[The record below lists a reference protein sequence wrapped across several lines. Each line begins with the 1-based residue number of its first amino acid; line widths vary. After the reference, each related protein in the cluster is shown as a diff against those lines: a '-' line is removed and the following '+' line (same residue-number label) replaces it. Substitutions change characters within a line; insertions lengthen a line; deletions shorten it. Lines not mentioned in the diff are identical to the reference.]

1 MIVSATQS
9 SVYSAVHCCYMKEVK
24 CDILQKEY
32 REFKELT
39 ERCKSV
45 LLQRGIASD
54 EYRVVRE
61 QFEQKKENLQQ
72 LITERK
78 EFFAHLQDLFFKSRK
93 YINGKWSYDPEIQ
106 EIFTRYGAD
115 REALA
120 YIFNCREDQISF
132 TQEEALSGDIVFH
145 QESLYLWDL
154 TSATDLQLPKHVG
167 GYLDLRGLTS
177 ATDLQLP
184 EHVGRNLYLGG
195 LTSATDL
202 QLPEHVGGD
211 LWLNALTPQ
220 DRNKI
225 REEHPD
231 ITVYPKD

>member
-1 MIVSATQS
+1 ME
-9 SVYSAVHCCYMKEVK
+9 EVK

-61 QFEQKKENLQQ
+61 QFEQKRENLQQ

-78 EFFAHLQDLFFKSRK
+78 EFFARLQDLFFKSRK

-154 TSATDLQLPKHVG
+154 TSATDLQLPEHIG
-167 GYLDLRGLTS
+167 GDLWLRGLTS

-184 EHVGRNLYLGG
+184 EYIGGDLNLNG
-195 LTSATDL
+195 LTSTKDL
-202 QLPEHVGGD
+202 QLPKHVGGGLD
-211 LWLNALTPQ
+211 LNGLTPQ

-225 REEHPD
+225 REERPD
-231 ITVYPKD
+231 ITVHPAD

>member
-9 SVYSAVHCCYMKEVK
+9 SVYFAVHCCYMEEVK

-39 ERCKSV
+39 ERCKRV

-61 QFEQKKENLQQ
+61 QFEQKRENLQQ

-78 EFFAHLQDLFFKSRK
+78 EFFAHLQDLFFNNREWDGD
-93 YINGKWSYDPEIQ
+93 NDKWIHDPEIQ
-106 EIFTRYGAD
+106 EIFDRYGAN

-132 TQEEALSGDIVFH
+132 TKEEALSGEIVFH
-145 QESLYLWDL
+145 QGSLYL
-154 TSATDLQLPKHVG
+154 
-167 GYLDLRGLTS
+167 
-177 ATDLQLP
+177 
-184 EHVGRNLYLGG
+184 EG

-202 QLPEHVGGD
+202 QLPEHVGGG
-211 LWLNALTPQ
+211 LWLNGLTPQ

-225 REEHPD
+225 REERPD
-231 ITVYPKD
+231 ITVHPAD